1 MGSMGA
7 NHILRTNAT
16 MARDRKGTLNKFS
29 VAYSLAI
36 EMAIAVIVPILIGR
50 WLDGKTGMGPWFTL
64 GGLVLGGAA
73 AIRSAYRALIELQD
87 DKNSSAQHPPEDS
100 NDRENQ

>member
-7 NHILRTNAT
+7 NHIQGTNAT
-16 MARDRKGTLNKFS
+16 MNRDRKGAWNKFS
-29 VAYSLAI
+29 VAYSLAV

-73 AIRSAYRALIELQD
+73 AIRSAYRALVELQKD
-87 DKNSSAQHPPEDS
+87 NDAQQPPEDS
-100 NDRENQ
+100 NDREKH